1 MNSHP
6 SRTRRPAIATSED
19 DMAEEDGRSPSSKSA
34 LPIAAMAEE
43 ARRRP
48 GVEIK
53 ARLRYNSKI
62 YCNISTLRSV
72 ASSTRRTQPLSFGFA
87 LSPTH

>member
-1 MNSHP
+1 
-6 SRTRRPAIATSED
+6 
-19 DMAEEDGRSPSSKSA
+19 MAEEDGRSPSSKSA

-43 ARRRP
+43 ASS
-48 GVEIK
+48 ILK

-62 YCNISTLRSV
+62 YCNIYQRFDPS
-72 ASSTRRTQPLSFGFA
+72 RRRHVGHNHFPFGFA